1 MANIKE
7 LHGVNASGADEVI
20 YPVTEASLVGSE
32 HGTIMDEI
40 PYMVSPGVDGMLPAD
55 MIPPVYGSQTGVSTR
70 HGGFS
75 AGQSPA
81 WEYAYGVERD
91 ITNSSTRCT
100 RIGNMSLHVSLPVQ
114 SGMRR
119 CLLNDD
125 GSVNYYLSD
134 TDSTKKADGTDA
146 VLDGTDGMVMVEIPA
161 HWRRFEQ
168 DGNIMRVWVST
179 EALPGF
185 HFVPKCYRSAYEAA
199 VDRTVS
205 ATPKLASV
213 VNTSASFRGGNNN
226 ADWDGTYRSL
236 LGMPAT
242 AISLTNF
249 RAYARNRGNA
259 GKNGAGWNCD
269 VYEVQKTCWWLYAV
283 EYANFNCQL
292 AYNANPTIEGYKQG
306 GLSQGVTN
314 LSNWDLFG
322 YYPVIPCGVTNTLG
336 NKTGVVEYTVKKDDT
351 GTNTQTLS
359 VPSYRGL
366 ENPFGH
372 VWSWTDGCKCNIQPD
387 ASGGLSEFFVCTDPA
402 KYQDSD
408 YTDYEKRG
416 DLSRKEGYIKIMM
429 VGEYGENMPVEVGA
443 SSTTYFADYFYTNV
457 VSNTGQRGVLF
468 GGGASYGAVAGFSC
482 ASTYNAASSTYANFG
497 SRLCFI
503 PSVEALEWYHPTGTS
518 EVASLPLLGD
528 EVVKTGYWSAF
539 SVNPPY
545 TISIIF
551 KTGSTVYGATQCLFS
566 SSEITQLGIRVEIDP
581 DSRFRLWVGVGSIFS
596 GSSSP
601 NTLYCLQIVV
611 DGTNVTFY
619 RNGVRSGLPDDDPYT
634 STTFALG
641 NRGDGSM
648 PFLGEIVSCHV
659 LNYAVLA
666 DDVRALWNGGDPV
679 RSAFLAGMLG
689 VDLSHSYSYMYPMTL
704 DGWFNYD
711 GTDIPPVVE
720 DGAIKCAFN
729 SSAVESYKN
738 GIYRSSGISF
748 TNNKKILFSAS
759 LKADVSGNTCVV
771 GLASNFGATVNGA
784 KTITLSDQWET
795 YSFEVDNTYTPPL
808 NSIVLYPQYNKAQEG
823 FYYVKDI
830 VVKEI
835 GCVGEYRPSGVVG
848 TGLIPAFS
856 KATVTGVSMQ
866 SGGMSSSD
874 STLVFA
880 GDRSIEV
887 LFTAGVQITN
897 SSAQCVVT
905 DFLGS
910 GSSIFIGISVTG
922 TFYLYIG
929 GTIFYPTPSV
939 AYRPGAQY
947 HFVISYAKGSVANV
961 YVNGEFHGSVTSF
974 TSPATANGLYLGYFT
989 SSASSL
995 FLGVVNHTRVYN
1007 YALSADDVSALWNAG
1022 APDGYVVPDRLKL
1035 DGSTNNYKS
1044 DFSVGSDGWSVVSS
1058 SSGFISYN
1066 ADTQSVVVT
1075 NEASYTYT
1083 QIVRSS
1089 PLYSSVNRAIYI
1101 EIETDPVDNVR
1112 SVDVWPFNGA
1122 QAVLL
1127 TKTVVDSTTVKWS
1140 GIWSYSSSL
1149 SSHSYISFNYTDS
1162 NLVSPIE
1169 IKSIEFKT
1177 IGCVAEYL
1185 PDHVTVDAWYPS
1197 IGSAVLSAV
1206 QSPRLVGDI
1215 VTGASMWRDS
1225 SGQGAPA
1232 LAAVGSPSMSYAPV
1246 PAEDEII
1253 VDSGY
1258 FVTDISTAVKIVYV
1272 PLGYVPVSVTVYNTN
1287 PSDITNV
1294 SVSLGNVNRFVVYG
1308 ATVASGSSVTGY
1320 IGNVTTD
1327 GALLTRILPNGLTS
1341 SFYIRINATGNTSSG
1356 GMRVKVRCRYALG
1369 E

>member
-32 HGTIMDEI
+32 HGTIVDEI

-55 MIPPVYGSQTGVSTR
+55 MLPPVYGSQTGVSTR

-81 WEYAYGVERD
+81 WEYAYGVEWD

-168 DGNIMRVWVST
+168 DGNIMRVWLST
-179 EALPGF
+179 VALPGF

-242 AISLTNF
+242 YISLTNF

-269 VYEVQKTCWWLYAV
+269 VYDVQKTCWWLYAV

-292 AYNANPTIEGYKQG
+292 AYNADPTSEGYKQG
-306 GLSQGVTN
+306 GLGSGVTTLDSTKWFAYN
-314 LSNWDLFG
+314 SYCPF
-322 YYPVIPCGVTNTLG
+322 IPCGITNTLG
-336 NKTGVVEYTVKKDDT
+336 NKTGVVEFTMPDEYDPGVPTKV
-351 GTNTQTLS
+351 N

-372 VWSWTDGCKCNIQPD
+372 VWSWTDGCKCNIQSAD
-387 ASGGLSEFFVCTDPA
+387 AGGVSEFFVCTDPA

-416 DLSRKEGYIKIMM
+416 DLPRKGGYIKIMM

-443 SSTTYFADYFYTNV
+443 SATTYFADYFYTNI
-457 VSNTGQRGVLF
+457 VSATGQRGVQF
-468 GGGASYGAVAGFSC
+468 GGRAPDGAGAGFG
-482 ASTYNAASSTYANFG
+482 YARSDSAPSHSYLDFG
-497 SRLCFI
+497 SRLCFL
-503 PSVEALEWYHPTGTS
+503 PSVEASEWSHPTGTPG
-518 EVASLPLLGD
+518 VASLPLLGD

-539 SVNPPY
+539 PVNPPY

-551 KTGSTVYGATQCLFS
+551 KTGSAVYGATQCLFS
-566 SSEITQLGIRVEIDP
+566 SSELSGTGIRVEINANA
-581 DSRFRLWVGVGSIFS
+581 RFQFRVGSDNS
-596 GSSSP
+596 LGATVTP
-601 NTLYCLQIVV
+601 NTLYCIQIVY
-611 DGTNVTFY
+611 DGTSVTFY
-619 RNGVRSGLPDDDPYT
+619 DNGDRSVYPFPDPFT

-641 NRGDGSM
+641 NYGDGAA
-648 PFLGEIVSCHV
+648 PFFGEIVSCHV
-659 LNYAVLA
+659 FNYAVSA
-666 DDVRALWNGGDPV
+666 DDVKALWNGGDPV
-679 RSAFLAGMLG
+679 GSVLSYYSKIPQIPNNYQSDFLGG
-689 VDLSHSYSYMYPMTL
+689 VDGWEAAPNSPDTTVSSS
-704 DGWFNYD
+704 DGLLILTSTTNKYQIRRID
-711 GTDIPPVVE
+711 TSAYKGP
-720 DGAIKCAFN
+720 AYYHIKVILAEPI
-729 SSAVESYKN
+729 SGV
-738 GIYRSSGISF
+738 SSG
-748 TNNKKILFSAS
+748 T
-759 LKADVSGNTCVV
+759 
-771 GLASNFGATVNGA
+771 
-784 KTITLSDQWET
+784 
-795 YSFEVDNTYTPPL
+795 
-808 NSIVLYPQYNKAQEG
+808 
-823 FYYVKDI
+823 FYYLPFSGYDSLQIPITERTTEFEGYQKVDRDYSTSSYCYFNLDNSNLTIKI
-830 VVKEI
+830 KSIEI
-835 GCVGEYRPSGVVG
+835 RCCCCVAEYRPSGVVG
-848 TGLIPAFS
+848 AGLIPAFS

-874 STLVFA
+874 STLAFA

-887 LFTAGVQITN
+887 LFTAGDQITN
-897 SSAQCVVT
+897 TYAQCVVT
-905 DFLGS
+905 DCLMS
-910 GSSIFIGISVTG
+910 GSSIFLGISVTG

-929 GTIFYPTPSV
+929 GTVFYLTPSV
-939 AYRPGAQY
+939 VYRAGSQY
-947 HFVISYAKGSVANV
+947 HFVVSYTKGSVANV
-961 YVNGEFHGSVTSF
+961 YVNGEFHGSVTTFASPANGNGLCLGCF
-974 TSPATANGLYLGYFT
+974 TSTGGYP
-989 SSASSL
+989 
-995 FLGVVNHTRVYN
+995 FLGVVNHARVYN
-1007 YALSADDVSALWNAG
+1007 YALSADEVTALWNGGDPAG
-1022 APDGYVVPDRLKL
+1022 FILPPYEKL
-1035 DGSTNNYKS
+1035 IGMPYSSN
-1044 DFSVGSDGWSVVSS
+1044 FSEGTDGWIPVTPESNTSVSS
-1058 SSGFISYN
+1058 EDGCLVITSTSNKYR
-1066 ADTQSVVVT
+1066 VRRRL
-1075 NEASYTYT
+1075 NEYPSQNCQYY
-1083 QIVRSS
+1083 IEVEID
-1089 PLYSSVNRAIYI
+1089 PLDVIIKEFRYFPYSSFYHLLISDVNPGTSILKGIISPNGTTSDNDSFLYFDLDSGV
-1101 EIETDPVDNVR
+1101 TDKIIKV
-1112 SVDVWPFNGA
+1112 
-1122 QAVLL
+1122 
-1127 TKTVVDSTTVKWS
+1127 
-1140 GIWSYSSSL
+1140 
-1149 SSHSYISFNYTDS
+1149 
-1162 NLVSPIE
+1162 
-1169 IKSIEFKT
+1169 KSIKVKP
-1177 IGCVAEYL
+1177 IYCVGEYL
-1185 PDHVTVDAWYPS
+1185 PDHATVGAWYPS

-1206 QSPRLVGDI
+1206 LSPRPVGDI

-1225 SGQGAPA
+1225 SGQGGPA
-1232 LAAVGSPSMSYAPV
+1232 LVAVGSPSMSYAPV

-1258 FVTDISTAVKIVYV
+1258 FVTDISTAVKNVLV
-1272 PLGYVPVSVTVYNTN
+1272 PQGYVPVSVTVYNTN

-1294 SVSLGNVNRFVVYG
+1294 SVTLGYASRFAVYG

-1320 IGNVTTD
+1320 IGNVTTG
-1327 GALLTRILPNGLTS
+1327 GALLTRIFINGLTS
-1341 SFYIRINATGNTSSG
+1341 SLYIGVNATGNTSSG

-1369 E
+1369 D

>member
-7 LHGVNASGADEVI
+7 LHGVNASGSDEVI
-20 YPVTEASLVGSE
+20 YPVTKASLVGSE

-100 RIGNMSLHVSLPVQ
+100 RIGNTSLHVSLPVQ

-168 DGNIMRVWVST
+168 DGNILRVWLST
-179 EALPGF
+179 VALPGF

-199 VDRTVS
+199 VDRSVS

-269 VYEVQKTCWWLYAV
+269 VYDVQKTCWWLYAV

-292 AYNANPTIEGYKQG
+292 AYNAAPTSEGYKQG
-306 GLSQGVTN
+306 GLGPGVTTLDSTKWSAYN
-314 LSNWDLFG
+314 G
-322 YYPVIPCGVTNTLG
+322 YCPFIPCGITNTLG
-336 NKTGVVEYTVKKDDT
+336 NKTGVVGFTMPDEYDPGVPTKV
-351 GTNTQTLS
+351 N

-372 VWSWTDGCKCNIQPD
+372 VWSWTDGCKCNIQSAD
-387 ASGGLSEFFVCTDPA
+387 AGGVSEFFVCTDPA

-416 DLSRKEGYIKIMM
+416 DLPRKEGYVKIMM

-443 SSTTYFADYFYTNV
+443 SSTTYFADSFYTNV
-457 VSNTGQRGVLF
+457 VSATGQRVVQF
-468 GGGASYGAVAGFSC
+468 GGPALYGSLAGFGY
-482 ASTYNAASSTYANFG
+482 ARAHSTPSFAAANFG
-497 SRLCFI
+497 SRLCFL
-503 PSVEALEWYHPTGTS
+503 PSVEASEWSHPTGTP

-528 EVVKTGYWSAF
+528 EVVKTGYWYAF
-539 SVNPPY
+539 PVNRPY

-551 KTGSTVYGATQCLFS
+551 KTGSTVYGVPQCIFS
-566 SSEITQLGIRVEIDP
+566 SSELSGTGIRVET
-581 DSRFRLWVGVGSIFS
+581 FANARLQLRVGSRNRL
-596 GSSSP
+596 GATLTP
-601 NTLYCLQIVV
+601 NTLYCIQIVY
-611 DGTNVTFY
+611 DGTSVTFY
-619 RNGVRSGLPDDDPYT
+619 DNGNRSGYPFTNPFT

-641 NRGDGSM
+641 NYGDGAA

-659 LNYAVLA
+659 FNYAVSA
-666 DDVRALWNGGDPV
+666 DDVKALWNGGDPV
-679 RSAFLAGMLG
+679 RSAFLAGMQG
-689 VDLSHSYSYMYPMTL
+689 FDPDHNYSYMSPMTL
-704 DGWFNYD
+704 DGWMVY
-711 GTDIPPVVE
+711 GSESGATATVE

-729 SSAVESYKN
+729 SDATSGYN
-738 GIYRSSGISF
+738 GGIYRTFSSSFAIGKRVRLTFKAKSSEASVGI
-748 TNNKKILFSAS
+748 N
-759 LKADVSGNTCVV
+759 C
-771 GLASNFGATVNGA
+771 GLSYSKGLLYNSSWIVLTQDWAA
-784 KTITLSDQWET
+784 
-795 YSFEVDNTYTPPL
+795 YSFVYEIGKGVNT
-808 NSIVLYPQYNKAQEG
+808 VVFYPGFNTAQSG
-823 FYYVKDI
+823 FYYIKDVE
-830 VVKEI
+830 VVEI
-835 GCVGEYRPSGVVG
+835 GCVAEYRPSGVVG
-848 TGLIPAFS
+848 TGLTPAFS

-874 STLVFA
+874 STLAFA

-887 LFTAGVQITN
+887 LFTAGDQITN
-897 SSAQCVVT
+897 SVAQCVVT
-905 DFLGS
+905 DYLGS
-910 GSSIFIGISVTG
+910 GASIFLGISITG

-929 GTIFYPTPSV
+929 GTFFYLTSS
-939 AYRPGAQY
+939 ATYRAGSQY

-961 YVNGEFHGSVTSF
+961 YVNGAFCGSVTTFARPANGNGLCLGCF
-974 TSPATANGLYLGYFT
+974 TSTGDSP
-989 SSASSL
+989 
-995 FLGVVNHTRVYN
+995 FLGVVNHARVYN
-1007 YALSADDVSALWNAG
+1007 YALSADDATALWNAG
-1022 APDGYVVPDRLKL
+1022 NPSGYVLSATGV
-1035 DGSTNNYKS
+1035 
-1044 DFSVGSDGWSVVSS
+1044 
-1058 SSGFISYN
+1058 
-1066 ADTQSVVVT
+1066 
-1075 NEASYTYT
+1075 
-1083 QIVRSS
+1083 
-1089 PLYSSVNRAIYI
+1089 LYA
-1101 EIETDPVDNVR
+1101 
-1112 SVDVWPFNGA
+1112 
-1122 QAVLL
+1122 
-1127 TKTVVDSTTVKWS
+1127 
-1140 GIWSYSSSL
+1140 
-1149 SSHSYISFNYTDS
+1149 
-1162 NLVSPIE
+1162 
-1169 IKSIEFKT
+1169 
-1177 IGCVAEYL
+1177 GCVAEYL
-1185 PDHVTVDAWYPS
+1185 PDHATVDAWYPS

-1206 QSPRLVGDI
+1206 KSPRPVGDI

-1258 FVTDISTAVKIVYV
+1258 FVTNISTAVKTVFV
-1272 PLGYVPVSVTVYNTN
+1272 PQGYVPVSVTVYNTN

-1294 SVSLGNVNRFVVYG
+1294 SVTLGNASRFAVYG

-1320 IGNVTTD
+1320 IGNVTTG
-1327 GALLTRILPNGLTS
+1327 GALLTRIFINGLTS
-1341 SFYIRINATGNTSSG
+1341 SFYIGVNATGNTSSG